1 MNSIRAFA
9 PATVAN
15 VCCGFDILGFAV
27 DFPGDEVK
35 LTLRADSEIAI
46 TAITGDGGRLPK
58 EPEKN
63 TAGVAVI
70 SFLKSINS
78 NQGVDIEL
86 KKNLPLGSGMG
97 SSAAS
102 GVAALVAINHLMG
115 SPFTREQLVPHAME
129 AERIACGSAHADNV
143 APSLLGGFVL
153 VREYSPLDIVKIDAT
168 DKIYCTL
175 VHPHLELKTEDSRK
189 VLRQSLHLKDAIT
202 QSGNIAGLMIGL
214 TKPDYGLIS
223 RSLKDVIAEPIRSA
237 FIPGFSNL
245 RKVAMQAG
253 ALGCGISGS
262 GPTIFVLSETHEG
275 AKASGEAIQLEFLKH
290 HLKSDV
296 FVSKVNQQGA
306 FIIEEK

>member
-35 LTLRADSEIAI
+35 LTLRNDSKIEI
-46 TAITGDGGRLPK
+46 TSITGDGGKLPK

-63 TAGVAVI
+63 TVGVAVI

-86 KKNLPLGSGMG
+86 RKNLPLGSGMG

-115 SPFTREQLVPHAME
+115 NPFTREQLVPHAME

-153 VREYSPLDIVKIDAT
+153 VREYSPLDVIKIDAT

-189 VLRQSLHLKDAIT
+189 VLRQSLHLKDVIT

-214 TKPDYGLIS
+214 TKPDYSLIS
-223 RSLKDVIAEPIRSA
+223 RSLKDVIAEPTRSV

-262 GPTIFVLSETHEG
+262 GPTIFALSESHSL
-275 AKASGEAIQLEFLKH
+275 AVAVGEAIQLEFLKH
-290 HLKSDV
+290 HLKADV
-296 FVSKVNQQGA
+296 YVSKVNQQGA
-306 FIIEEK
+306 RIIE

>member
-35 LTLRADSEIAI
+35 LTLRSDSEIVV
-46 TAITGDGGRLPK
+46 TSITGDGGKLPK

-63 TAGVAVI
+63 TASVAVI

-78 NQGVDIEL
+78 KQGVDIEL

-115 SPFTREQLVPHAME
+115 NQFTREQLVPHAME

-153 VREYSPLDIVKIDAT
+153 VREYSPLDIIKIDAT
-168 DKIYCTL
+168 EKIYCTL

-245 RKVAMQAG
+245 RNVAMQAG

-262 GPTIFVLSETHEG
+262 GPTIFALSETHD
-275 AKASGEAIQLEFLKH
+275 AALAAGEAIQLEFLKH

-306 FIIEEK
+306 YIIE

>member
-35 LTLRADSEIAI
+35 LTFRADSEIAI